1 MDRKFTLSC
10 CSTVDL
16 PYSYMESRDIPVLFY
31 TYVVDGREYDDDMG
45 RDPEALPRFYAFLK
59 EGKLPQTSQINV
71 AAYTEFFEKL
81 LDKGGDVLHIAFTSG
96 QSGSVHNAFLAA
108 EELKD
113 RYPGQRLVVIDSLC
127 SSSGYGLLVD
137 YAADMRDEGKTLDEV
152 AQWVLD
158 NRNKV
163 HHQFFSSDMTQF
175 RRTGRVSGAAAA
187 VATVLNICP
196 IMRLDDKGAIKA
208 YSKVRGKKKAVET
221 TVDTMEQCA
230 QNGRDYDG
238 KCFVCHS
245 QCPEDARLVI
255 EAVEERFP
263 KLKGKIRLCDIG
275 TIIGSHAGQ
284 GTVAVFFMGNERPH
298 ME

>member
-45 RDPEALPRFYAFLK
+45 RDPEALPRFYSFLR

-230 QNGRDYDG
+230 RNGRDYDG

-245 QCPEDARLVI
+245 QCPEDARMVI

-263 KLKGKIRLCDIG
+263 RLKGRIRLCDIG

>member
-45 RDPEALPRFYAFLK
+45 RDPEALPRFYTFLK

-175 RRTGRVSGAAAA
+175 HRTGRVSGAAAA

-196 IMRLDDKGAIKA
+196 IMRLNDEGRIIA
-208 YSKVRGKKKAVET
+208 YDKVRGRANAVKET
-221 TVDTMEQCA
+221 IRVMRNHVQDGV
-230 QNGRDYDG
+230 NYSG
-238 KCFVCHS
+238 KCLICHS
-245 QCPEDARLVI
+245 DDPVDGERARAEI
-255 EAVEERFP
+255 CAEFP
-263 KLKGKIRLCDIG
+263 KADVHLLKIG
-275 TIIGSHAGQ
+275 TIIGAHCGP
-284 GTVAVFFMGNERPH
+284 GTVAVFFLGDQRTHEDPK
-298 ME
+298 

>member
-1 MDRKFTLSC
+1 MSDQFVLSC

-16 PYSYMESRDIPVLFY
+16 PYEHLVQRNIPVLFY
-31 TYVVDGREYDDDMG
+31 TYVVDGREYVDDMG
-45 RDPEALPRFYAFLK
+45 RDPTALPQFYAFLQQ
-59 EGKLPQTSQINV
+59 GKLPQTSQINV
-71 AAYTEFFEKL
+71 ATYAEFFEQQL
-81 LDKGGDVLHIAFTSG
+81 QKGDLLHIAFTSG

-230 QNGRDYDG
+230 QGGRDYDG
-238 KCFVCHS
+238 KCFICHS
-245 QCPEDARLVI
+245 QCPEDARLVMD
-255 EAVEERFP
+255 AVEERFP
-263 KLKGKIRLCDIG
+263 KLKGKVRLCDIG

-284 GTVAVFFMGNERPH
+284 GTVAVFFMGDERPH

>member
-1 MDRKFTLSC
+1 MERRFTLSC

-16 PYSYMESRDIPVLFY
+16 PYAYMESRDIPVLFY
-31 TYVVDGREYDDDMG
+31 TYVVDGTEYDDDMG
-45 RDPEALPRFYAFLK
+45 RDPQALPRFYRFLE

-208 YSKVRGKKKAVET
+208 YSKVRGKKKAVEI

-230 QNGRDYDG
+230 QGGRDYDG

-263 KLKGKIRLCDIG
+263 RLKGHIRL
-275 TIIGSHAGQ
+275 
-284 GTVAVFFMGNERPH
+284 AVFFMGNERPH

>member
-45 RDPEALPRFYAFLK
+45 RDPEALPRFYGFLK

-113 RYPGQRLVVIDSLC
+113 RYPDQRLVVIDSLC

-238 KCFVCHS
+238 KCFICHS

>member
-31 TYVVDGREYDDDMG
+31 TYVVDGVEYDDDMG
-45 RDPEALPRFYAFLK
+45 RDPEALPRFYRFLE
-59 EGKLPQTSQINV
+59 EGKLPQTSQVNV
-71 AAYTEFFEKL
+71 AAYMDFFEKL
-81 LDKGGDVLHIAFTSG
+81 LQKGDLLHIAFTSG

-108 EELKD
+108 EELRQKYPD
-113 RYPGQRLVVIDSLC
+113 RKLIVIDSLC

-137 YAADMRDEGKTLDEV
+137 SAADMRDAGQSLDEV

-158 NRNKV
+158 NRNRV
-163 HHQFFSSDMTQF
+163 HHQFFSSNMTQF
-175 RRTGRVSGAAAA
+175 RRTGRVSGAAAT

-196 IMRLDDKGAIKA
+196 IMRLDDTGSIKA
-208 YSKVRGKKKAVET
+208 YSKVRGKKKAVEV

-230 QNGRDYDG
+230 EGGRDYDG

-245 QCPEDARLVI
+245 QCPEDARMVMDAI
-255 EAVEERFP
+255 EARFP
-263 KLKGKIRLCDIG
+263 RLRGKIRLCDIG
-275 TIIGSHAGQ
+275 TIIGSHAGP
-284 GTVAVFFMGNERPH
+284 GTVAVFFYGSERPR
-298 ME
+298 MD

>member
-45 RDPEALPRFYAFLK
+45 RDPEALPRFYGFLK

-81 LDKGGDVLHIAFTSG
+81 LNKGGDVLHIAFTSG

-230 QNGRDYDG
+230 RNGRDYDG

>member
-1 MDRKFTLSC
+1 MERQFTLSC
-10 CSTVDL
+10 RSTVDL

-31 TYVVDGREYDDDMG
+31 TYVVDGVEYDDDMG
-45 RDPEALPRFYAFLK
+45 RDPEALPRFYRFIR

-71 AAYTEFFEKL
+71 AAYMEFFERL
-81 LDKGGDVLHIAFTSG
+81 LQKGDLLHIAFTSG

-108 EELKD
+108 EELRAK
-113 RYPGQRLVVIDSLC
+113 YPERKLVVIDSLC

-137 YAADMRDEGKTLDEV
+137 SAADLRDAGRTIDEV

-175 RRTGRVSGAAAA
+175 RRTGRVSGAAAT

-221 TVDTMEQCA
+221 TVDTMEQHA
-230 QNGRDYDG
+230 QGGRDYDG
-238 KCFVCHS
+238 KCFICHS
-245 QCPEDARLVI
+245 QCPEDARLVMD
-255 EAVEERFP
+255 AVEDRFP
-263 KLKGKIRLCDIG
+263 KLKGKVRLCDIG

-284 GTVAVFFMGNERPH
+284 GTVAVFFMGDERPE